1 MPLNPASE
9 EIHRRHT
16 DQRGD
21 EAIGGPAVEGQ
32 GVGHLLQAPLAED
45 RHPLAQRHGLGLIV
59 GDIDGG
65 CAQAVVEAA
74 DFALQLAAQGGFQV
88 RERLIEEEE
97 FGLADQGPAQGD
109 ALPLSAGELTG
120 AAVQEVVDAQRGGG
134 GADAAFDLRLGGP
147 PQGEA
152 EGEVAPDRQVG
163 IERAVLEDHGDVAL
177 AGRQTVQHLPVQ
189 DDAAAAGRFQAGDHP
204 QDGRLAAA
212 RGAHQHQHLAVGNLQ
227 GEVVHG
233 ADAAGEG
240 LGDVTEGE
248 GHSGDCPVRELVWQ
262 ARPRREEGT
271 TKTRR
276 TRRKRTDYRLEEGA
290 YGGTITSA
298 NRYFRNDLTTVLKR
312 TRSNGLTR

>member
-1 MPLNPASE
+1 MLGANAQENGPADVRRQGGRAGGGDRHRDRGGARGLPDHEPQAAVVPLNPASE

-134 GADAAFDLRLGGP
+134 GADAALDLRLGGP

-163 IERAVLEDHGDVAL
+163 IDAPCWKTMATWRWRG
-177 AGRQTVQHLPVQ
+177 GRPSSTCPSRTMLP
-189 DDAAAAGRFQAGDHP
+189 
-204 QDGRLAAA
+204 RL
-212 RGAHQHQHLAVGNLQ
+212 GG
-227 GEVVHG
+227 
-233 ADAAGEG
+233 
-240 LGDVTEGE
+240 
-248 GHSGDCPVRELVWQ
+248 S
-262 ARPRREEGT
+262 RPAII
-271 TKTRR
+271 RR
-276 TRRKRTDYRLEEGA
+276 TVVLPQPEGPTNTSTSPSATSRERSSTARTPPGK
-290 YGGTITSA
+290 
-298 NRYFRNDLTTVLKR
+298 VLA
-312 TRSNGLTR
+312 T